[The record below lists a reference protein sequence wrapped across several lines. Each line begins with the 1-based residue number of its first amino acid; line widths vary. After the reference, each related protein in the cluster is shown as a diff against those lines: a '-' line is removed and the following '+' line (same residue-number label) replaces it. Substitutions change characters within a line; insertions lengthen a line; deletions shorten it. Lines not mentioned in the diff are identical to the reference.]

1 MDDSALCPE
10 LDALVSALE
19 RELSLRPRGPG
30 VAALLESYAMG
41 RPDWPTCATW
51 STARYTRNLIARRDD
66 FELLLLC
73 WGAGQESPIH
83 NHEDQSCWM
92 AVLEG
97 EIEEVQYAFPE
108 PGKRGPLTTLR
119 SRVYPPAEV
128 AFIRDEIGLHLVRGH
143 GGRPAVSLHVYA
155 APYEACNMYCPE
167 TGKVE
172 RVRLAYHSIRGELVP
187 G

>member
-1 MDDSALCPE
+1 MDTGPCPK

-19 RELSLRPRGPG
+19 VELALRPRGPG
-30 VAALLESYAMG
+30 VAALLESYAAG
-41 RPDWPTCATW
+41 RADWPACATW
-51 STARYTRNLIARRDD
+51 SPARYTRNLIARRDD

-97 EIEEVQYAFPE
+97 EIEEVQYAFPA
-108 PGKRGPLTTLR
+108 PSSRGPLSTLR
-119 SRVYPPAEV
+119 ARVYPPGEV
-128 AFIRDEIGLHLVRGH
+128 AFIRDEIGLHRVRGH
-143 GGRPAVSLHVYA
+143 AGQRAVSLHVYA
-155 APYEACNMYCPE
+155 APYEACNVYCPD